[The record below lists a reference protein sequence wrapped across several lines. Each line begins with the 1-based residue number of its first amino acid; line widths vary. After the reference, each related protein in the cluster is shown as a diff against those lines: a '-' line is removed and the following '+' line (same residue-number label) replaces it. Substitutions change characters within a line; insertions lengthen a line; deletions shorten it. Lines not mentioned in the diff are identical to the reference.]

1 VSEQVQTWRQREQFL
16 HLTRNESMKNNDG
29 QKRGAQTFLNSRI
42 RLKIKGAKKGDMR
55 EVSD

>member
-1 VSEQVQTWRQREQFL
+1 
-16 HLTRNESMKNNDG
+16 MKNNDG
-29 QKRGAQTFLNSRI
+29 QKRGAQTFLNKRI